1 MPMGIV
7 AECSEGKKSLKGE
20 VVKELGGQGVRG
32 IIHVDFKKIPIMM
45 AGLGMEIKMQNKV
58 LFSMNEF
65 NHKD

>member
-20 VVKELGGQGVRG
+20 VDKELGGQGVRG

-45 AGLGMEIKMQNKV
+45 AGLGMERKMQNKV